1 MLLLIPAMLLVI
13 WAQFKV
19 KSTYAKY
26 SQIPASSGKT
36 GAEIAGNLLRDSG
49 LTQIKLEETPGTLTD
64 HYDPRAGILR
74 LSKDIANSK
83 SVAALGIAAHEVGH
97 AIQHKEAYG
106 TFMLRQNIVPL
117 ASIGSQLAIPLFVA
131 GLIFALPWLMNV
143 GILLFAGAVLFQ
155 MVTLPVELNAS
166 SRALSLLQTRGY
178 LAGEEVGDAKKVLRA
193 AAWTYVGAL
202 AVALTHFLRLL
213 LLKRSRN

>member
-1 MLLLIPAMLLVI
+1 MLLQDPTMLLLIPAMLLVI

-19 KSTYAKY
+19 KSTYTKY

-97 AIQHKEAYG
+97 AIQNTA
-106 TFMLRQNIVPL
+106 
-117 ASIGSQLAIPLFVA
+117 
-131 GLIFALPWLMNV
+131 
-143 GILLFAGAVLFQ
+143 
-155 MVTLPVELNAS
+155 
-166 SRALSLLQTRGY
+166 
-178 LAGEEVGDAKKVLRA
+178 
-193 AAWTYVGAL
+193 
-202 AVALTHFLRLL
+202 
-213 LLKRSRN
+213 